1 MSKAEKYLYD
11 RLETLEDEKVILLGK
26 VKSMEIEISETEIM
40 MNKISENADDSFEVF
55 SPRVKKNDF
64 VKTEMESLSKRKNEL
79 ITLLDEYKKHL
90 CMIDE
95 DIENIIDS
103 LKEDKVNFYG
113 IESLKREELERQ
125 RIARELHDST
135 IQTLTGLV
143 HKCEICS
150 KIADVDPTRA
160 KLELEI
166 MSRLLR
172 DTINETRKI
181 IYNLRPMSFDD
192 FGLETTI
199 EKVIDIIRQNT
210 SVGVNLLIK
219 GEKKEISPVV
229 GLTLIRIIQESTS
242 NSLKHSFAKRID
254 VVINYLEKSVRLTIK
269 DDGKGFDVNVIKEK
283 KNSLNGFGIPMMK
296 ERVFMMSGKINIESD
311 SNGTLINIEVPI
323 INN

>member
-11 RLETLEDEKVILLGK
+11 RLEILEDEKIILIGK
-26 VKSMEIEISETEIM
+26 VKSMEIEINETEIM
-40 MNKISENADDSFEVF
+40 MNKISENIDDSFEVF

-64 VKTEMESLSKRKNEL
+64 VKTEMESLSKKNSEL
-79 ITLLDEYKKHL
+79 RALVVEYKKHL
-90 CMIDE
+90 CMIEE
-95 DIENIIDS
+95 DIDIILDS
-103 LKEDKVNFYG
+103 LKEDKVTFYG
-113 IESLKREELERQ
+113 LESLKREELERQ

-135 IQTLTGLV
+135 VQTLTGLV

-150 KIADVDPTRA
+150 KITEVDPTRA

-172 DTINETRKI
+172 ETINETRKI

-199 EKVIDIIRQNT
+199 EKVIDLIRQNT
-210 SVGVNLLIK
+210 TMAVNLLIR
-219 GEKKEISPVV
+219 GDKKEIPPVV
-229 GLTLIRIIQESTS
+229 GLTLVRIIQEGTS
-242 NSLKHSFAKRID
+242 NSLKHSLAKRID
-254 VVINYLEKSVRLTIK
+254 VVLNYFEESIGLTIK
-269 DDGKGFDVNVIKEK
+269 DDGNGFDTNVIKEK
-283 KNSLNGFGIPMMK
+283 NDSLNGFGIPMMK
-296 ERVFMMSGKINIESD
+296 ERVYMMSGKINIESD